1 MTIEEY
7 FGKWFKVLD
16 IDELNKIL
24 KWIKILDPNSICPSI
39 SNIFKAFN
47 LCTYEECKVI
57 FIGQDPYSDKYLKQP
72 RATGILFGNDNKITE
87 DYISPSLT
95 VIKNSVINFEIPHK
109 SITFDNS
116 LESWAKQGILM
127 LNSALTCEVGK
138 PGSHSLK
145 WIPFIANLLK
155 NLSLNNTALI
165 YVLFGKQAQSFRR
178 FINSRSNYILE
189 VNHPSYYARTN
200 TSMPSN
206 IFEEVNRILYGL
218 YNDKIKWFNEII

>member
-24 KWIKILDPNSICPSI
+24 KWIKILDPNRICPSI

-57 FIGQDPYSDKYLKQP
+57 FIGKDPYSDKYLKQP

-155 NLSLNNTALI
+155 NLSLNNTALV